1 MDETE
6 LQPSGIHSVD
16 AFMAAL
22 RALKARSGFTLRQLE
37 SRAKAQGDVLP
48 RSTVADLLRRRTLP
62 RRETVAAFVRAC
74 GEEAGS
80 AQWLQAWERLA
91 RADPAAGTGG
101 DRGGAEEQTRPA
113 GAGMRGRAVLVVVA
127 AVGLTGA
134 VAAGVALNRDQA
146 APGPTATSATG
157 SRLPGLLSV
166 PSAGSWARIRPAR
179 TPELCLTAG
188 KERSGRY
195 GSEVAV
201 QRPCTEPGP
210 RTFLQPVGGDLAS
223 IKWEHPTS
231 KVMGC
236 LTILDSGPAKGLV
249 EPQDDCRDSRD
260 AQLFRIEHFGATAE
274 GYRLRSAR
282 TALCLGVVDGETVAG
297 AEVVPQPCGDL
308 PAQRFL
314 VDLLSL
320 TS

>member
-1 MDETE
+1 MDETA

-16 AFMAAL
+16 AFIAAL
-22 RALKARSGFTLRQLE
+22 RALKARSGLTLRQLE

-48 RSTVADLLRRRTLP
+48 RSTVADLLRRSTLP
-62 RRETVAAFVRAC
+62 RRETVSAFVRAC

-80 AQWLQAWERLA
+80 AEWLQAWERLA
-91 RADPAAGTGG
+91 RADPAA
-101 DRGGAEEQTRPA
+101 DAAWRRGGAEEQTRPA
-113 GAGMRGRAVLVVVA
+113 GAGIRGRAVLVVA
-127 AVGLTGA
+127 AVGLAGA
-134 VAAGVALNRDQA
+134 VAAGVLLNRDQA
-146 APGPTATSATG
+146 APGPPATGATG

-166 PSAGSWARIRPAR
+166 PSAGSWGRIRPAR
-179 TPELCLTAG
+179 TPELCLSAG

-195 GSEVAV
+195 GSEIAV
-201 QRPCTEPGP
+201 QRPCAEPGP
-210 RTFLQPVGGDLAS
+210 RTFLQPVGDDLAF

-249 EPQDDCRDSRD
+249 EPQDDCGDGRD
-260 AQLFRIEHFGATAE
+260 AQLFRIERFGATAE

-282 TALCLGVVDGETVAG
+282 TALCLGVLDSETVAG
-297 AEVVPQPCGDL
+297 AEVVPQACGDL